1 MPSSKSARN
10 SAMSEPRATHVGILG
25 FVPVFMYMPDDDD
38 DFLFWATTW
47 YWVVPL
53 FFVVLWCRAGMWLA
67 TVLNPDCE
75 PEWTF
80 RGVHEID
87 R

>member
-38 DFLFWATTW
+38 DFVFWAATW
-47 YWVVPL
+47 YWAVPL
-53 FFVVLWCRAGMWLA
+53 FFHGAVVQGRHVAGYGAESRLR
-67 TVLNPDCE
+67 TRVDFPRC
-75 PEWTF
+75 P
-80 RGVHEID
+80 
-87 R
+87 